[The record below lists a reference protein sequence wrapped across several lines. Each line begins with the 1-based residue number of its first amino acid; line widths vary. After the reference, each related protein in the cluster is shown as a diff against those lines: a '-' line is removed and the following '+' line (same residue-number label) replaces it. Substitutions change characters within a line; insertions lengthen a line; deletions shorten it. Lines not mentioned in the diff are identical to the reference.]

1 MEEYHA
7 KSPAAEHEL
16 CVSIAPMEDMECEIV
31 EKLFQRYDGNQSEV
45 ARVLKLSRNTV
56 SSKLGRRGT

>member
-1 MEEYHA
+1 
-7 KSPAAEHEL
+7 
-16 CVSIAPMEDMECEIV
+16 MEDMECEIV